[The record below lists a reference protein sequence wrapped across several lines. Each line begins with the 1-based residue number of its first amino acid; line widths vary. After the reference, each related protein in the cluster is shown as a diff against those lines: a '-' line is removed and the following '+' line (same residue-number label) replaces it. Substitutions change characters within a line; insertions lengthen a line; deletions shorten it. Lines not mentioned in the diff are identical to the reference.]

1 MEEPPTHRTL
11 RANAREALRA
21 RTLPIRRADRMW
33 GGRGDGA
40 ECSLCHAPVNPD
52 ELEFELEY
60 ILADGL
66 AKHHVHVYCFTA
78 WERERDNALAQGG
91 LHQSA

>member
-21 RTLPIRRADRMW
+21 RTR
-33 GGRGDGA
+33 
-40 ECSLCHAPVNPD
+40 SLCHAPVKPD

-66 AKHHVHVYCFTA
+66 AKHHVHVHCFTA
-78 WERERDNALAQGG
+78 WERERDNVLAQDG

>member
-21 RTLPIRRADRMW
+21 RTL
-33 GGRGDGA
+33 
-40 ECSLCHAPVNPD
+40 SLCHAPVKPD

-66 AKHHVHVYCFTA
+66 AKHHVHVHCFTA
-78 WERERDNALAQGG
+78 WERERDDVVPHDSLP
-91 LHQSA
+91 QSA

>member
-1 MEEPPTHRTL
+1 
-11 RANAREALRA
+11 
-21 RTLPIRRADRMW
+21 
-33 GGRGDGA
+33 
-40 ECSLCHAPVNPD
+40 VKPD

-66 AKHHVHVYCFTA
+66 AKHHVHVHCFTA
-78 WERERDNALAQGG
+78 WERERDNVLAQDG